1 MGPPGPAG
9 IHFLFPHTLESPNV
23 PRLPPKP
30 LLLSESPWPLLF
42 SLPTS
47 PSGAPS
53 LAPPLPLST
62 LPLFHL
68 SFSSSVRAFLGAE
81 GDTEAGAA
89 AEASPSLF
97 SPSLC
102 PALSPHTLP
111 LPQPASPSPDICP
124 PPAAPTCTSF
134 FSVSPMSRGHCCST
148 RGSSLLGPRAHS
160 QILLGPCE
168 GPGLCQVFR
177 EEQTCLTG
185 LRPTQPGLPP
195 LQGEAGTPG
204 TTIDPHASPLS
215 RVGPEVT
222 VLKTKG
228 EQ

>member
-1 MGPPGPAG
+1 MGPPSPAG

-47 PSGAPS
+47 PSGAPG

-89 AEASPSLF
+89 AEASPSL
-97 SPSLC
+97 SLPLC

-111 LPQPASPSPDICP
+111 LPTASITQPRYLPS
-124 PPAAPTCTSF
+124 S
-134 FSVSPMSRGHCCST
+134 SST
-148 RGSSLLGPRAHS
+148 HLHQLLLGVPRCLEATVAV
-160 QILLGPCE
+160 
-168 GPGLCQVFR
+168 PG
-177 EEQTCLTG
+177 
-185 LRPTQPGLPP
+185 
-195 LQGEAGTPG
+195 A
-204 TTIDPHASPLS
+204 PLS
-215 RVGPEVT
+215 LAPGHTARSCWAPVRDLVCARTSGKSKPA
-222 VLKTKG
+222 
-228 EQ
+228 

>member
-1 MGPPGPAG
+1 MFPGCHRSLFSSQSPPG
-9 IHFLFPHTLESPNV
+9 HFCFLY
-23 PRLPPKP
+23 
-30 LLLSESPWPLLF
+30 
-42 SLPTS
+42 
-47 PSGAPS
+47 
-53 LAPPLPLST
+53 PLPLVGPPVWHHLFPS
-62 LPLFHL
+62 PLCHSSISL
-68 SFSSSVRAFLGAE
+68 SQAPSGLSSVQKGTLRQERLQKHLP
-81 GDTEAGAA
+81 
-89 AEASPSLF
+89 ASL

-222 VLKTKG
+222 VLKIKG